1 MKGYGKS
8 RLRRT
13 MLLLPGN
20 NANMINQAARYGADS
35 IVFDLEDSV
44 TAAEKDAARQLVKYA
59 LQFLPF
65 RCETAV
71 RINHVTQTPF
81 GIDDLLAILPSK
93 PNLIVLPK
101 TESAGEVR
109 LVTAMIEEAEQQHGF
124 APGSIRMMC
133 AIESERGL
141 RKVGAIAKEPRVAAL
156 ALGGEGELDVH
167 HARSRI
173 AMAARESGIQ
183 AIDAIYPDVYNLE
196 GFRRETA
203 AGKDLGFSG
212 TAVVHPL
219 QIDIVHELYQP

>member
-1 MKGYGKS
+1 MIGDEKS

-20 NANMINQAARYGADS
+20 NANMINQAAGYGADS
-35 IVFDLEDSV
+35 IIFDLEDSI
-44 TAAEKDAARQLVKYA
+44 TAGEKDAARQLVKYA

-71 RINHVTQTPF
+71 RINHITETPF

-101 TESAGEVR
+101 TESVEEVR
-109 LVTAMIEEAEQQHGF
+109 LVAAMIEEMERQHGF
-124 APGSIRMMC
+124 TPRSIPIMC
-133 AIESERGL
+133 VIESERGL
-141 RKVGAIAKEPRVAAL
+141 HAVDAIAKEPRVVAV
-156 ALGGEGELDVH
+156 ALGSEGGMELH
-167 HARSRI
+167 QARSRI
-173 AMAARESGIQ
+173 VIAARESGIQ
-183 AIDAIYPDVYNLE
+183 AIDAVHTDSDNLE